1 MAQTRNPFLKPR
13 FRGKRFEGRRLPLDV
28 LPELR
33 NYAQMVAE
41 LARHLFLQEH
51 GGRQRV
57 PKGFDS
63 SFSLALTGIE
73 DGSAVAVVERIH
85 EPSLIPPG
93 PDYFEQARDLVN
105 ETVQAVTEKKEVPP
119 GFPREF
125 LHYFE
130 RFGRILREDESIELV
145 APGATAGP
153 RYNRTVRKHLSLVTS
168 STYEQEVELVGK
180 VVEAD
185 VKKHA
190 FQIETDEGI
199 VQSVLPQKLEDEV
212 LAALKEHH
220 RLDVSIRAVA
230 TFDRQDRI
238 QRIGEILELTSF
250 ESVRPFTTRLAELT
264 ELQVGWLDGD
274 GQPVSPAAQSAADVL
289 RQLLEQYEV
298 PVPFLYPTPE
308 GGLQAEWSTL
318 DARTNA
324 AIEITATLEPDGS
337 VLWVWIG
344 PGVEEEAEMA
354 GGDVTPEGVLK
365 MLQRTGLVEG

>member
-1 MAQTRNPFLKPR
+1 
-13 FRGKRFEGRRLPLDV
+13 V

-41 LARHLFLQEH
+41 LAKHLFYQEH

-85 EPSLIPPG
+85 ELSLVPPG
-93 PDYFEQARDLVN
+93 PDYFDQARDLVN
-105 ETVQAVTEKKEVPP
+105 ETVQAVSEKRQVPT
-119 GFPREF
+119 GFPHGL

-145 APGATAGP
+145 APGATTGP
-153 RYNRTVRKHLSLVTS
+153 RYDRTVRKHLSLVTS

-185 VKKHA
+185 VKKHT

-199 VQSVLPQKLEDEV
+199 VQSVLPEKLEGEV
-212 LAALKEHH
+212 LAAFKDYQ
-220 RLDVSIRAVA
+220 RLDVSLRAVA
-230 TFDRQDRI
+230 IFDRQDRI
-238 QRIGEILELTSF
+238 QRINEILELTSF
-250 ESVRPFTTRLAELT
+250 ESVRPFTTRLVELT
-264 ELQVGWLDGD
+264 ELQAGWLDGE
-274 GQPVSPAAQSAADVL
+274 GQPVSQQAQASADVL

-318 DARTNA
+318 DAKTGA
-324 AIEITATLEPDGS
+324 GGEITATLEPDGS
-337 VLWVWIG
+337 ILWVWIG
-344 PGVEEEAEMA
+344 PDVEEEVEMA
-354 GGDVTPEGVLK
+354 AGGVTPESVLK
-365 MLQRTGLVEG
+365 MLQRTGLSEG